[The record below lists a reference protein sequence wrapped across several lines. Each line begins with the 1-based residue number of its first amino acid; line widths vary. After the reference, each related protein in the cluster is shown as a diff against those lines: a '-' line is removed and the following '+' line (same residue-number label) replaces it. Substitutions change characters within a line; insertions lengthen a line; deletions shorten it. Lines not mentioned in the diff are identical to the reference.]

1 MTACFN
7 LLRCS
12 CLASAFVICLCVC
25 VCGAGEV
32 GVHVHMLLQ
41 ERQFISLIK
50 SSILNVNLRAIQ
62 GDVSN
67 VQLEVNVEFKG
78 KL

>member
-1 MTACFN
+1 M
-7 LLRCS
+7 
-12 CLASAFVICLCVC
+12 CVC

-32 GVHVHMLLQ
+32 GVHVLLQ

-50 SSILNVNLRAIQ
+50 SSILNVNLREIQ

>member
-1 MTACFN
+1 MTVCLN

-12 CLASAFVICLCVC
+12 CLVSAVLICVC
-25 VCGAGEV
+25 VCLWSRGSGCACA
-32 GVHVHMLLQ
+32 
-41 ERQFISLIK
+41 IYSLIK
-50 SSILNVNLRAIQ
+50 SSILNVNLREIYVY
-62 GDVSN
+62 VSS